1 MCMSSITRW
10 KRINALLG
18 AYFLAD
24 FSEEGDQ
31 IDGAGHGT
39 HVAGTI
45 GSLTWGVAKKTTLFA
60 VRVLDSSGTGTNA
73 GVLAGMQ
80 FVITDAKERMNAGD
94 CPKGALANMSLGGRK
109 SQVMNDAVSDKSAAF
124 TIDALTP
131 I

>member
-1 MCMSSITRW
+1 MSSITRW

-60 VRVLDSSGTGTNA
+60 VRVLDSFGTGTNA

-80 FVITDAKERMNAGD
+80 FVIADAKEGMDAGD

-124 TIDALTP
+124 IIDALTP

>member
-1 MCMSSITRW
+1 MSSITRW

-80 FVITDAKERMNAGD
+80 FVITDTKERMDAGD

-124 TIDALTP
+124 IIDALTP